1 MGHPETGLCAAYD
14 NPLGLSSQANETRV
28 QISCCWV
35 VILSI
40 SHLQFQ
46 IEEFQTNSLLLPL
59 KRWQVCCY
67 FFGSSSF
74 VLSNHD
80 LCKTIKPV
88 MSSSTAPLYVHHW
101 WKAPL
106 GSAVQQL
113 LPRAIKA
120 GSCSTVWI
128 FFTCGEITGAKLR
141 QQPLEAFL
149 GTALNAARSLALKP
163 SRRTRLANSNFSMSK
178 SMKDSRSVQRD

>member
-1 MGHPETGLCAAYD
+1 ML
-14 NPLGLSSQANETRV
+14 LSGYF
-28 QISCCWV
+28 IY
-35 VILSI
+35 LSFT
-40 SHLQFQ
+40 FQ

-59 KRWQVCCY
+59 KRRQAKASLLLL
-67 FFGSSSF
+67 FGSSSF

-106 GSAVQQL
+106 GSAIQQL

-149 GTALNAARSLALKP
+149 GTSLNAVRSLALKP
-163 SRRTRLANSNFSMSK
+163 SRRRRIANSNFSMCK
-178 SMKDSRSVQRD
+178 SMKDSRSVQGD